1 LYPEWHPRW
10 NPEEILDEDPK
21 ETLLLCS
28 LPFFTVFFVFSFALF
43 SPVCILNETLDQT
56 LKKS

>member
-28 LPFFTVFFVFSFALF
+28 LPFFTVFFLF
-43 SPVCILNETLDQT
+43 FLLLYSRLFVSLMKP
-56 LKKS
+56 